1 LTTET
6 ALRGNPINEVFG
18 GVERKAGALH
28 MSTREIIALVRRM
41 VRELRDG
48 PARAAHYLRSLGWPV
63 DRAVATLAAG
73 RV

>member
-18 GVERKAGALH
+18 GVLKEKLEH
-28 MSTREIIALVRRM
+28 MSTREIIALARRM

-63 DRAVATLAAG
+63 DRAVAALAAE

>member
-1 LTTET
+1 
-6 ALRGNPINEVFG
+6 
-18 GVERKAGALH
+18 
-28 MSTREIIALVRRM
+28 MSTREIIALAHRM

-63 DRAVATLAAG
+63 DRAVAVLAAG